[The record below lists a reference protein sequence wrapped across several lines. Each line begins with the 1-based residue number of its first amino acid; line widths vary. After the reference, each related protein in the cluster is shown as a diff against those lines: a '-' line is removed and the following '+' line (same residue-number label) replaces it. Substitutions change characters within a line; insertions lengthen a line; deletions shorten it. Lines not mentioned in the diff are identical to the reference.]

1 MPLAASAVVGSLAAS
16 SLLRRPGAHAW
27 VMPVALGLVA
37 AGLALA
43 ARTALGDGAQVLVRG
58 LVMAGVGL
66 GLAQSF
72 GIATAMDAVPAE
84 AEGSGAA
91 LLNTVRQFGSVLGI
105 AALGSV
111 SGTVYTRGL
120 SSLPAGLPD
129 QVVQAVSDT
138 VSSAHLVASRLPA
151 GWAVAVADQA
161 DRAYVHA
168 MDCVLAICAVTSGV
182 VAVIA
187 ALAAVS
193 RRVRRS

>member
-1 MPLAASAVVGSLAAS
+1 MMTARVLVRVGASVFTPMSLA
-16 SLLRRPGAHAW
+16 
-27 VMPVALGLVA
+27 LVA
-37 AGLALA
+37 AGLGLA
-43 ARTALGDGAQVLVRG
+43 ARTALGCGAQMLEWG
-58 LVMAGVGL
+58 LVVAGVGL

-72 GIATAMDAVPAE
+72 GIATAMDTVPAE

-91 LLNTVRQFGSVLGI
+91 LLNVVRQFGSVLGI

-111 SGTVYTRGL
+111 SGTVYMRGL
-120 SSLPAGLPD
+120 SSLPVGLPG
-129 QVVQAVSDT
+129 QLVQAVSDT
-138 VSSAHLVASRLPA
+138 VSSAHLAASQLPA
-151 GWAVAVADQA
+151 GWAVAMADQA

-193 RRVRRS
+193 RRVHRS